1 MTGEIKL
8 LFSFY
13 SFPFFCLDT
22 KESKNQDCL
31 KKATKVCLPTK
42 TKTCY
47 SAARCDFGQ
56 LVFFLLILT
65 TFALR
70 NFSRGRMG
78 GVWKVGKFESFE
90 CCK

>member
-1 MTGEIKL
+1 VKL
-8 LFSFY
+8 NYCVLFTLFHSFV
-13 SFPFFCLDT
+13 LIQ
-22 KESKNQDCL
+22 KNQKIKTDI
-31 KKATKVCLPTK
+31 KKAKRVSINNK
-42 TKTCY
+42 KKTCY